1 MPLRVHSSFLERLT
15 LGSREYAVLTTM
27 VIKRDPPR
35 DSTVEIACDNADA
48 FLLLRRAREFYPEA
62 LPFIQIGLTVC
73 ET

>member
-1 MPLRVHSSFLERLT
+1 
-15 LGSREYAVLTTM
+15 M